1 MNLKSFHVIFIACAT
16 ALAFLFGA
24 WLLGSQTLAGTSR
37 QVAAFAALHPRLEI
51 DIRATDRVVDMLSD
65 FARTKGELSS

>member
-37 QVAAFAALHPRLEI
+37 QVAAFAAFGVGVGLIAYETWFLRYS
-51 DIRATDRVVDMLSD
+51 RGRQ
-65 FARTKGELSS
+65 